1 MRWIVCIIIKDLK
14 VLSCPSREV
23 GTERC
28 NSHHVMQPFVKTD
41 LRAAQ
46 IGVSVE
52 SAMRWL
58 HPDAGDMWKM
68 TMSLSDVVRAC
79 ADPSKRLPRQA
90 CPLCDVLW
98 V

>member
-1 MRWIVCIIIKDLK
+1 MLRLE
-14 VLSCPSREV
+14 PSR
-23 GTERC
+23 
-28 NSHHVMQPFVKTD
+28 HVADMDP
-41 LRAAQ
+41 ASQ

-90 CPLCDVLW
+90 CFLVTIRPTAAS
-98 V
+98 